1 MLTSATDSGPATI
14 FTQASEKSGFG
25 QVFKKN
31 MDKNSFYGDIHKAV
45 GMISSK
51 SQHAFF
57 YSQSGTRNR
66 EAYKNCQVGN
76 VKNKNIIQI
85 GI

>member
-1 MLTSATDSGPATI
+1 MLTSGTDEGPAKV

-31 MDKNSFYGDIHKAV
+31 MDKNSFYGDIKKAV
-45 GMISSK
+45 EIILSK

-57 YSQSGTRNR
+57 YSQVGVRNK
-66 EAYKNCQVGN
+66 EAYKNCQV
-76 VKNKNIIQI
+76 I
-85 GI
+85 

>member
-31 MDKNSFYGDIHKAV
+31 MDKNSFYGDMHKAV
-45 GMISSK
+45 EMILSK
-51 SQHAFF
+51 SQHALF
-57 YSQSGTRNR
+57 YPQTDIRDL
-66 EAYKNCQVGN
+66 EAYKNCQV
-76 VKNKNIIQI
+76 I
-85 GI
+85 

>member
-1 MLTSATDSGPATI
+1 MLTSATDSGPAKV

-45 GMISSK
+45 EVILLK

-57 YSQSGTRNR
+57 YSQVGTRNK
-66 EAYKNCQVGN
+66 EAYK
-76 VKNKNIIQI
+76 K
-85 GI
+85 